1 MSELDLTRLNVGG
14 INNDSSAMT
23 PPPGW
28 GEEPKE
34 EPKVEPIV
42 EPVEVEEKIETPV
55 LDENKEEEV
64 TEVKS
69 NESEIETDNNNTR
82 DNICSDAAKGN

>member
-28 GEEPKE
+28 GRTKRR
-34 EPKVEPIV
+34 
-42 EPVEVEEKIETPV
+42 T
-55 LDENKEEEV
+55 
-64 TEVKS
+64 
-69 NESEIETDNNNTR
+69 
-82 DNICSDAAKGN
+82 KG

>member
-42 EPVEVEEKIETPV
+42 EPVEV
-55 LDENKEEEV
+55 DSCN
-64 TEVKS
+64 
-69 NESEIETDNNNTR
+69 
-82 DNICSDAAKGN
+82 G